1 MSRHKVKNK
10 LTNKERLVLSQLFSS
25 NDYEGYPTKIE
36 KDLGKNEQGKN
47 WVSRVTADDACKKFQ
62 ALGFVK
68 NVKKR
73 PYRQKQPTE
82 YYSIDSSLEGYINGA
97 LIFLDEQNDGLAA
110 FAYESMYDHIL
121 DQELVVQILMNDHLI
136 MRRCI
141 EFEEDCIT
149 NELAALGI
157 PSPKDKF
164 ILTMDL
170 PVLSS
175 EKSIS
180 DIESII
186 DDFTQRAPTH
196 KDAIKKE
203 VLEHYES
210 YQLDHLI
217 LPIWG
222 LINASSFAMKE
233 FLRWHIMLNHSQYD
247 PNTNDYDVDHLMFRL
262 VSGAINEL
270 AERRQ
275 VANSK
280 TVQFAYF
287 GQRENS
293 SHDKGSMFTIKLVN
307 GPEVHYDIG
316 FEANPIIMP
325 GPDGSLWVSNQG
337 DYWFKSWVK

>member
-36 KDLGKNEQGKN
+36 RDLGKNEQGKN
-47 WVSRVTADDACKKFQ
+47 QVSRITADDACKKFQ
-62 ALGFVK
+62 TLGFVK

-110 FAYESMYDHIL
+110 YAYESMYDHIL

-141 EFEEDCIT
+141 KFEEECKT

-157 PSPKDKF
+157 PSSKDRF
-164 ILTMDL
+164 TLTMEL

-175 EKSIS
+175 ERSIS
-180 DIESII
+180 AIESII
-186 DDFTQRAPTH
+186 DNFAQREPSY

-217 LPIWG
+217 LPIWA

-233 FLRWHIMLNHSQYD
+233 FLRWHIMLKHSPYD
-247 PNTNDYDVDHLMFRL
+247 PITNDYDVDHLMFRL

-280 TVQFAYF
+280 VVRFAF
-287 GQRENS
+287 LGQRENG
-293 SHDKGSMFTIKLVN
+293 SHGKESMFTIILVN
-307 GPEVHYDIG
+307 GTEVHYDIG
-316 FEANPIIMP
+316 FETNPIIMP
-325 GPDGSLWVSNQG
+325 GPDGSIWVSSQG
-337 DYWFKSWVK
+337 DYWVRSWIR